1 MVCGRDGLT
10 KARSLLRSIGRGRRS
25 ELFARGIPVRT
36 ARRNRKVSSRE
47 HRGARVPPQDAVL
60 FVAEGLRDCALMDH
74 TSTVTLKPLWRCG
87 MAAGRWPTEVPP
99 SASIGRTNDAATSRQ
114 TLVN

>member
-1 MVCGRDGLT
+1 MD
-10 KARSLLRSIGRGRRS
+10 ARSLVWGMGRGRRG
-25 ELFARGIPVRT
+25 ERFARGIPVRT
-36 ARRNRKVSSRE
+36 VRRNRNVVRKTP
-47 HRGARVPPQDAVL
+47 RGARVLPQDAML